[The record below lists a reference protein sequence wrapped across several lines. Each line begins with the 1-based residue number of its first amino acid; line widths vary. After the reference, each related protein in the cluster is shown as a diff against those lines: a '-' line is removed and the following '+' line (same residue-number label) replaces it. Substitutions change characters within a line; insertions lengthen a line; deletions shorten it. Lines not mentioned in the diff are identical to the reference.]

1 MKKKINVLT
10 VFLISHQQD
19 IPVIVTRQKLIKL
32 LFVFLSFLEI
42 LTNVLM
48 VLFNNS
54 FKESFYEKKKII
66 NILTAFLISDKRSV
80 KTFLK

>member
-54 FKESFYEKKKII
+54 FKKSFYEKRKK
-66 NILTAFLISDKRSV
+66 NN
-80 KTFLK
+80 

>member
-54 FKESFYEKKKII
+54 FKENFYEKKKII

>member
-54 FKESFYEKKKII
+54 FKESFYEKKKI